1 MHGHTDIS
9 SLTDD
14 EEGYEET
21 GENRL
26 LGFMFGNVDDS
37 RDLDVDYLDEVFLSC
52 LLFVRIPEVMLA
64 CITCLFVGYGVSYKN

>member
-37 RDLDVDYLDEVFLSC
+37 RDLDLIILMRYSFLAFFLFASQKLC
-52 LLFVRIPEVMLA
+52 LLASHVYL
-64 CITCLFVGYGVSYKN
+64 